1 MKKKKTIATSC
12 LRKKRGKRGREMK
25 IFLKKEEFLKL
36 MELKNEMK
44 HCLSIEEAILLKRNI
59 EKLMALG
66 ASRAAQSANQ

>member
-1 MKKKKTIATSC
+1 
-12 LRKKRGKRGREMK
+12 MK

-44 HCLSIEEAILLKRNI
+44 HCLSIEEAMLLKRNI